1 MATSARPL
9 LTRGGLR
16 QAFFD
21 LGAAACYLL
30 FAFAHVRSFLTTPR
44 ASMLLIVVTE
54 SLFAVFFLVRK
65 DADRTTDRPAD
76 WLAAF
81 FGTLLPMLLRPSAAL
96 HDLPLAQLIQVIGTA
111 GSVAGILSLNRS
123 VSVVPSH
130 REVRTAGAY
139 RLVRHP
145 LYASYLVSNLGYVL
159 SNQSPRNLLVLVA
172 TTAFQ
177 LVRIQA
183 EERLLQEF
191 ADYRE
196 YRQRTRW
203 RLIPFVF

>member
-1 MATSARPL
+1 MTTSASPL
-9 LTRGGLR
+9 LTRSGVR

-21 LGAAACYLL
+21 LGAATCYLL
-30 FAFAHVRSFLTTPR
+30 FAYAHVRSFLATPR
-44 ASMLLIVVTE
+44 ASMLLVVVTE
-54 SLFAVFFLVRK
+54 TLFAVFFLLRK
-65 DADRTTDRPAD
+65 DADRTSGRPAD

-81 FGTLLPMLLRPSAAL
+81 LGTLLPLLLRPSAAL
-96 HDLPLAQLIQVIGTA
+96 HDLPLAQVIQVIGTT

-130 REVRTAGAY
+130 REVRTTGAY

-145 LYASYLVSNLGYVL
+145 LYASYLVGNVGYVL
-159 SNQSPRNLLVLVA
+159 SNQSARNLVVLVA
-172 TTAFQ
+172 ATLFQ

-191 ADYRE
+191 ADYRA